1 MPGPGNVL
9 QERLRKLEAH
19 LEKENPVLLHVVQ
32 GFRTLDRVAYRMG
45 LLDTDRSYAMQ
56 IPWWPLISILG
67 TFSAGKS
74 TFINNYLES
83 QLQRTG
89 NQAVDDKFSVI
100 CYSGGS
106 DGQTLPG
113 VALDNDPRFPFYQ
126 FSNEIESVASGEGK
140 RIDAYL
146 QLKTS
151 SSDRLRGKT
160 LIDSPGFDADS
171 QRTSTLRITDHI
183 IDISDLVMVFFD
195 ARHPEPGAMQDTL
208 RHLVGEAIG
217 RPDSEK
223 FLYILNQI
231 DTTAREDNPEEVVA
245 AWQRALGEKGL
256 TAGRFYTIYS
266 PTAAVPIDDE
276 RLRHRFET
284 KRDEDLAEIQNRM
297 EQVEVQRAYR
307 IVNALEK
314 TAREMEDRT
323 VPVLGDALER
333 WRRRTLWADAA
344 AFGLIGVGTLVWSV
358 RSEYWDGLRF
368 TPPWW
373 DSLTGDTVTVY
384 FLLLALA
391 IVGVALHYLMR
402 NLAARTVAR
411 TLPKHLTD
419 GSLRGDLRRAFLRN
433 VRPWR
438 SIFSKQP
445 AGWGRRARKQIE
457 KIILD
462 TDGYVQEL
470 NDRYTDPSGNVS
482 AAPDQAVAPVPD
494 EQTVTPVSDEGVT
507 EPESQAASR

>member
-9 QERLRKLEAH
+9 QERLRNLEAH

-32 GFRTLDRVAYRMG
+32 GFRTLDRVAYRVG

-74 TFINNYLES
+74 TFINHYLGQ

-106 DGQTLPG
+106 EGQTLPG

-126 FSNEIESVASGEGK
+126 FSNEIESVANGEGK

-151 SSDRLRGKT
+151 CSEQLRGKT

-208 RHLVGEAIG
+208 RHLVEETIG
-217 RPDSEK
+217 RADSEK

-245 AWQRALGEKGL
+245 AWQRAMGEKGL

-276 RLRHRFET
+276 RLRHRFES
-284 KRDEDLAEIQNRM
+284 KRDEDLADIRERM

-314 TAREMEDRT
+314 SAREIQERT
-323 VPVLGDALER
+323 VPLLSDALQR
-333 WRRRTLWADAA
+333 WRTRTLWGDGVL
-344 AFGLIGVGTLVWSV
+344 FGLAGIGALTWSV
-358 RSEYWDGLRF
+358 RSDHWDGLRF

-373 DSLTGDTVTVY
+373 DSLTADTVTVY
-384 FLLLALA
+384 FLLLTLA
-391 IVGVALHYLMR
+391 ILGVSLHYGVR
-402 NLAARTVAR
+402 NLAARSVAR
-411 TLPKHLTD
+411 Q
-419 GSLRGDLRRAFLRN
+419 LRGHASEGLMRGDVRRAFLRN
-433 VRPWR
+433 TRPWR

-445 AGWGRRARKQIE
+445 AGWGRSARKQIE
-457 KIILD
+457 KIMLD
-462 TDGYVQEL
+462 TDRYVQEL
-470 NDRYTDPSGNVS
+470 NDSYADPSGHS
-482 AAPDQAVAPVPD
+482 DAAAQQSVAPVQSQPLAT
-494 EQTVTPVSDEGVT
+494 TVSANGVT
-507 EPESQAASR
+507 EQDTVAANR